1 MIGIDTNLLVRYFV
15 QDDAGQVRQ
24 VDELIDFALR
34 TGERLRISD
43 IVLSELVWVLKT
55 IYRIRKEEI
64 VSALER
70 MIANKTFAFEDP
82 SVVNAAYADYRD
94 GQADFP
100 DYLIGRRN
108 TASGC
113 EHTVTFDKDL
123 MGHPAFV
130 VI

>member
-1 MIGIDTNLLVRYFV
+1 MIGIGTNLLVRYFV
-15 QDDAGQVRQ
+15 QDDALQVRQ

-55 IYRIRKEEI
+55 VYRIRKEEI
-64 VSALER
+64 VSALGR

-82 SVVNAAYADYRD
+82 SVVKAAFTDYRD
-94 GQADFP
+94 GKGDFA

-108 TASGC
+108 TAAGC
-113 EHTVTFDKDL
+113 EHTLTFDKDL
-123 MGHPAFV
+123 AAHPAFV
-130 VI
+130 VL